1 MAAPACPEM
10 TTSNGHQDERKSVV
24 MYALPGMIGHLVST
38 VELGKLFAE
47 HGLKVIVVLA
57 GQADDEDLNGAADS
71 FLVGLAASHPG
82 LSVHHLHVPTHDHV
96 AHIFELARASNSAL
110 AALLPDFLCGSAV
123 DVGAELGVQT
133 YFFCTSCVAGLALL
147 LHLPVI
153 RGQTTLSIRDL
164 GGSLLHV
171 PGPPPRPS
179 SASPTGTSSP
189 CPNSC
194 AVVRALSLTP
204 SALWS
209 GAPSTPSW
217 PASAHSPDVQL
228 RRCTASARW

>member
-47 HGLKVIVVLA
+47 HGLKDIVVLA

-110 AALLPDFLCGSAV
+110 GDFLPGRPPPRLLLRQRGGRRRRARRP
-123 DVGAELGVQT
+123 DV
-133 YFFCTSCVAGLALL
+133 LL
-147 LHLPVI
+147 LHLVRRRP
-153 RGQTTLSIRDL
+153 RPPLTSPRHPRTD
-164 GGSLLHV
+164 HAEH
-171 PGPPPRPS
+171 PGPRRQPAARAGPPAEALLSLANRHFL
-179 SASPTGTSSP
+179 
-189 CPNSC
+189 
-194 AVVRALSLTP
+194 ALSE
-204 SALWS
+204 
-209 GAPSTPSW
+209 
-217 PASAHSPDVQL
+217 QL
-228 RRCTASARW
+228 CSC